1 MQEQLNAGRE
11 RADMPSSALQCGA
24 GGARLSAS
32 YSQTAPGPV
41 APSPSRQ
48 GRAKRLRAALRAV
61 AVLALVLAALLAAA
75 LARSAAPAPRS
86 GSGPRRA
93 LSFVPVYALFPYA
106 KMLDCFTLGL
116 LPLFPG
122 ELLTCVAY
130 TTV

>member
-1 MQEQLNAGRE
+1 
-11 RADMPSSALQCGA
+11 MPASAVQCGA

-41 APSPSRQ
+41 VAPSPSRQ
-48 GRAKRLRAALRAV
+48 GRAKRLRAALRAA
-61 AVLALVLAALLAAA
+61 AVLALVLAAALCAAT

-86 GSGPRRA
+86 GGPRRA
-93 LSFVPVYALFPYA
+93 LAFVPVYALFPYA